1 MSAYAVDL
9 SRLTF
14 PSGRRENSD
23 LGRCPYQQKNEL
35 VKKNLEF
42 NFWTIG
48 TIASRSY
55 QHFLERE
62 MKVYHP
68 SLIALG
74 MAK

>member
-1 MSAYAVDL
+1 MNCL
-9 SRLTF
+9 LTRLTF
-14 PSGRRENSD
+14 PSGRRANSV
-23 LGRCPYQQKNEL
+23 LGRCAYQQKNEL

-48 TIASRSY
+48 TIVSGSY

-62 MKVYHP
+62 IKVYRP